1 MDHSSLILQIPQ
13 PSTPTYRNAVSSNSP
28 MPQDRLSPQLCKP
41 NRKRFSRSI
50 KTLHSHN
57 NSPKIFVHGDRLPII
72 RDLSGNIPTTPT
84 TGKIAV
90 TEEEIEELGRN
101 ISELYVKSRGARQRG
116 LNSPT
121 TKQRGLN
128 SPTTKQRGLNSP
140 TKKQSRLNVSSTT
153 TRGGSA
159 GLFGSLARRPG
170 RFKVRT
176 LILGGTTK
184 VEHK

>member
-1 MDHSSLILQIPQ
+1 MDHSSLLLQIPQ
-13 PSTPTYRNAVSSNSP
+13 PFTPTYRNAMSSNSP
-28 MPQDRLSPQLCKP
+28 IPQDRLSPQLHKP

-57 NSPKIFVHGDRLPII
+57 NSPKIFVHGDI
-72 RDLSGNIPTTPT
+72 RDLSSNIPATPT

-90 TEEEIEELGRN
+90 TEEEMEELSRN
-101 ISELYVKSRGARQRG
+101 ISELYVKGRVTRQRG

-128 SPTTKQRGLNSP
+128 SPTTKQRGLKSP
-140 TKKQSRLNVSSTT
+140 TTKQSRLNVSSTT

-159 GLFGSLARRPG
+159 GLFGGLARRPG

>member
-1 MDHSSLILQIPQ
+1 MDHSSLLLQIPQ
-13 PSTPTYRNAVSSNSP
+13 PFTPTYRNAMSSNSP
-28 MPQDRLSPQLCKP
+28 MPQDILSPQRYKP
-41 NRKRFSRSI
+41 NPKRFSRSI

-57 NSPKIFVHGDRLPII
+57 NSPKIFVHGDRLSII
-72 RDLSGNIPTTPT
+72 RDLSGNIPATPT

-90 TEEEIEELGRN
+90 TVVEEIEELSRN

-121 TKQRGLN
+121 T
-128 SPTTKQRGLNSP
+128 
-140 TKKQSRLNVSSTT
+140 KQSRLNVSSTT